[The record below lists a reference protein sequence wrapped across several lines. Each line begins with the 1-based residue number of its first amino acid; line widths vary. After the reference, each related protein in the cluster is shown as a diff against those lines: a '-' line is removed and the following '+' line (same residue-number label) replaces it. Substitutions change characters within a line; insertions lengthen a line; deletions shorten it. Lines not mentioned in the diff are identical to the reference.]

1 MTKKVSS
8 GYLSVAAEDI
18 LTVLYDGAEYCHNYD
33 GIGGKT
39 PENIA
44 AIKELREHGMIEFYR
59 GLMTEDGE
67 VAGSGWCRSS
77 KGNDYVREFN
87 CEVPTHQW

>member
-1 MTKKVSS
+1 MSKKVSS

-18 LTVLYDGAEYCHNYD
+18 LAELYSDSEYCMPYN

-39 PENIA
+39 PENVA
-44 AIKELREHGMIEFYR
+44 AIKELKEHEMIDFYR

-77 KGNDYVREFN
+77 KGNDYVEEFAL
-87 CEVPTHQW
+87 